1 MRNAEVIRQWKLLR
15 TLDTHRH
22 GATVDDLAAELAVTK
37 RTIWRDLQ
45 ALQDVGFPLTS
56 DKDGKRTRWTLLNA
70 PFKGLADLGVSMVE
84 LSSLYMG
91 RAMVGSMTGTPFGP
105 ALAALTAKIQKALP
119 PRLREFLD
127 RLPALVEAKPGA
139 VKKPGTRQH
148 EQHVE
153 RLIQATAEQRVCL
166 MRYFSASSNRSKEYT
181 IHPYRLVHAHGG
193 MYVLAWVPKYAEIRT
208 FAVERVQKLAPQDQR
223 FEIQAELSADAFAH
237 SLGVNRG
244 TPEKVVV
251 IVAPQI
257 RAYVRERTWHASQRL
272 QDLPDG
278 SVRMTLNVC
287 ADAALRTWI
296 LGFGAF
302 VKVESPSWLAQ
313 EILDQLDEAREAY
326 VPRLDIALPSRV
338 FAIDQPR
345 LPGIRAPR
353 PS

>member
-15 TLDTHRH
+15 TLDSHRH
-22 GATVDDLAAELAVTK
+22 GATVDDLAQELAVTK
-37 RTIWRDLQ
+37 RTIWRDMQ
-45 ALQDVGFPLTS
+45 ALQEVGFPLTS
-56 DKDGKRTRWTLLNA
+56 EKDRRRTRWMLLAA
-70 PFKGLADLGVSMVE
+70 PFKGLAELGVSMVE

-91 RAMVGSMTGTPFGP
+91 RVMVAGLTGTPFGP
-105 ALAALTAKIQKALP
+105 ALAALTKKIEKGLP
-119 PRLREFLD
+119 PRMREFLD

-153 RLIQATAEQRVCL
+153 RLIQATAEQRVCA
-166 MRYFSASSNRSKEYT
+166 MRYFSASSNATKEYT

-193 MYVLAWVPKYAEIRT
+193 MYVLAWVPTYAEIRT
-208 FAVERVQKLAPQDQR
+208 FAVLRIQKLVLQEQR
-223 FEIQAELSADAFAH
+223 FAIQAELSADAFAH

-244 TPEKVVV
+244 TPEKIAV
-251 IVAPQI
+251 IFAPQI
-257 RAYVRERTWHASQRL
+257 REYVRERNWHRSQKL
-272 QDLPDG
+272 QELPDG
-278 SVRMTLNVC
+278 SLRMTLNVC

-302 VKVESPSWLAQ
+302 VRVESPSWLAQ

-338 FAIDQPR
+338 FSIDHPR
-345 LPGIRAPR
+345 LPGIRSSR